1 MATSRPWE
9 IPVLLHLNLP
19 DGRVSRWQDCTAVM
33 MDSDCPFPNMEL
45 RGAAPLFELPEL
57 LVEPVD
63 SADVPVVEPVDS
75 VVEPVDSAD
84 VRLAGNRSRD

>member
-1 MATSRPWE
+1 
-9 IPVLLHLNLP
+9 
-19 DGRVSRWQDCTAVM
+19 M

-45 RGAAPLFELPEL
+45 RCPAPLFELPEL
-57 LVEPVD
+57 LVDPVDSADVPVVDPVD